1 MYSKNDNIEI
11 IINDKVDENKEELF
25 KSLKNRYQNNL
36 KQIKDS
42 NFMFAIFTVLMYFMY
57 AYPRNFKF
65 KQKYQQD
72 GQCFQTVSPFLMTM
86 VLSISAYFFIDG
98 NISDIDKIILLIRV

>member
-1 MYSKNDNIEI
+1 
-11 IINDKVDENKEELF
+11 
-25 KSLKNRYQNNL
+25 
-36 KQIKDS
+36 
-42 NFMFAIFTVLMYFMY
+42 MFVIFTVLMYFMY